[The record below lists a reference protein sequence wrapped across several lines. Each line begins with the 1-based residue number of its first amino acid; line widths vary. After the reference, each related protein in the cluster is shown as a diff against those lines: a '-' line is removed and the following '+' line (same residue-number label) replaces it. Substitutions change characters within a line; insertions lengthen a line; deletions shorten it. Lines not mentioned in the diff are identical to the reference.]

1 MDGTYRFDGERI
13 SIGDGRAIDARIT
26 EWSTAIQSLAASL
39 PARAA
44 AILPLERLEPVFER
58 WQQAVA
64 PRLSDAAARLRVQL
78 AAIGIL
84 EREEPPIERDAS
96 TDIMDEFEK
105 LGGDHQMAVARN
117 LALLWDSFVEHFDGL
132 SGFRQAPTA
141 TQDAY
146 LAKLEAAEKR
156 MEASRFTDAGHHF
169 VSVVLMKIYV
179 SLFPDRHQQAERR
192 RAFGSRC
199 DPNRPR
205 PRQPRWSQPR
215 AGLDYRGSATR
226 IPSP

>member
-44 AILPLERLEPVFER
+44 AILPIERLEPVVER

-179 SLFPDRHQQAERR
+179 SLFQTDTSKPSAVALSDLAATLIDRGRD
-192 RAFGSRC
+192 S
-199 DPNRPR
+199 
-205 PRQPRWSQPR
+205 R
-215 AGLDYRGSATR
+215 AGR
-226 IPSP
+226 SPARA